1 VQLVPRGR
9 AAGRVPANTVPT
21 TNRWL
26 LLALQLPAQPSNVR
40 VKTWRRL
47 QQLGAVPVK
56 HAVYVLPNSAQ
67 AVEDFAW
74 LRTEVE
80 SAGGQATVF
89 AASAVDDVDEADI
102 IEQFKAVRA
111 TEFKAVM
118 NDIRLFK
125 RKRGGDR
132 GAPARRELRSI
143 RERFDHAKAID
154 FFAAPGSADAERAL
168 ASLEDEHRRSLPD
181 PRPTAS
187 DEPIDGRRYEGRV
200 WVTRPR
206 PGVDRFASAW
216 LIRRFIDTGARFTF
230 AAASAVVADA
240 VAFDMYDGGFRH
252 EGGHCTFEVL
262 ASRFRIVDPIVRRIG
277 EIVHDVDLKDDRFHA
292 PQAPTVAGLVEG
304 LRASIADDQELLRQG
319 MAMFEALYHGLKSS
333 PAPGQ
338 TARKRSR
345 R

>member
-1 VQLVPRGR
+1 MPVK
-9 AAGRVPANTVPT
+9 TVPT
-21 TNRWL
+21 TNRWV

-89 AASAVDDVDEADI
+89 AASAVDDVDDADI
-102 IEQFKAVRA
+102 IDQFKAARA
-111 TEFKAVM
+111 ADFKELM
-118 NDIRLFK
+118 NGIRLFK
-125 RKRGGDR
+125 RKRGAR
-132 GAPARRELRSI
+132 GALARKELRSI

-154 FFAAPGSADAERAL
+154 FFGAPGSADAERAL
-168 ASLEDEHRRSLPD
+168 ASLEEEHRRSAPE
-181 PRPTAS
+181 PRPAAS
-187 DEPIDGRRYEGRV
+187 NEPIDRRQYEGRV
-200 WVTRPR
+200 WITRPR

-216 LIRRFIDTGARFTF
+216 LIRRFIDTNARFTF
-230 AAASAVVADA
+230 AAMSTAVGDA

-252 EGGHCTFEVL
+252 EGEHCTFEVL
-262 ASRFRIVDPIVRRIG
+262 AYHFRIVDPVVRRIG

-338 TARKRSR
+338 AARKRGR